1 MDPLNIFFPSQSVQ
15 YDSITDIYQLVQ
27 ELHDV
32 VYKSQKEERPDL
44 SIVLLCEDVSLN
56 DLISIFFRTG
66 REDGLSQI
74 ETRCN
79 TIMNEG

>member
-1 MDPLNIFFPSQSVQ
+1 M
-15 YDSITDIYQLVQ
+15 
-27 ELHDV
+27 